1 MSSYTHVTPNDNQQV
16 VGPKGF
22 LLPCDGHLFGRR
34 LHDACLPASCL
45 PACLPVMGL
54 HLVLL
59 DWETGPRLSEGLFRS
74 RGQRSLN
81 RKAGSSCL
89 DTILLVLLLVLIA
102 QSCIESET
110 AIESVDANLAVNKYP
125 I

>member
-1 MSSYTHVTPNDNQQV
+1 
-16 VGPKGF
+16 
-22 LLPCDGHLFGRR
+22 
-34 LHDACLPASCL
+34 
-45 PACLPVMGL
+45 MGL